1 MEVLLNDF
9 SPGLFI
15 MQVVLLLIIIFL
27 LRKFAW
33 KPILDALDNREEG
46 IKNALESA
54 EEARKSLL
62 ELETK
67 NNDLLKEARAE
78 RDSMIKDAKA
88 TADKMVDDAKNKAK
102 EEAERVIENAR
113 ISINAEKVAA
123 VAELKTQM
131 AAFSIEIAEKIVR
144 ENLSSDEKQKALAE
158 KLSGEINLN

>member
-1 MEVLLNDF
+1 MDVLLNDF

-15 MQVVLLLIIIFL
+15 MQAVLLLIIIFL

-33 KPILDALDNREEG
+33 KPILDALDTREEG

-54 EEARKSLL
+54 EQARVALT

-67 NNDLLKEARAE
+67 NQDLLKEARAE
-78 RDSMIKDAKA
+78 RDAMIKDAKA
-88 TADKMVDDAKNKAK
+88 TADKIVEDAKAREKVVGEK
-102 EEAERVIENAR
+102 MIEDAR
-113 ISINAEKVAA
+113 LVINAEKAAA
-123 VAELKTQM
+123 VAELKAQM

>member
-1 MEVLLNDF
+1 MEVLFKDF

-15 MQVVLLLIIIFL
+15 MQVILLLIIIFL

-33 KPILDALDNREEG
+33 KPILDALDSREEG

-54 EEARKSLL
+54 EEARKALADL
-62 ELETK
+62 EVK
-67 NNDLLKEARAE
+67 NNNLLAEARAE

-88 TADKMVDDAKNKAK
+88 TADKMVEEAKNKAK
-102 EEAERVIENAR
+102 EEAEKVLENAR

-144 ENLSSDEKQKALAE
+144 ENLSSDEKQKALAG
-158 KLSGEINLN
+158 KLAEEINLN